1 MAGKEG
7 GNFVIAGNDVLVS
20 PVPLEALQHYRP
32 VYETEEKVTVSSSAQ
47 TAEIKIFER
56 VE

>member
-1 MAGKEG
+1 
-7 GNFVIAGNDVLVS
+7 
-20 PVPLEALQHYRP
+20 LQRYKP
-32 VYETEEKVTVSSSAQ
+32 VYTSTDNVTISSTKQ

>member
-1 MAGKEG
+1 
-7 GNFVIAGNDVLVS
+7 VIAGTDPLIT

-32 VYETEEKVTVSSSAQ
+32 VYSSESLVSISSANQ

-56 VE
+56 TR